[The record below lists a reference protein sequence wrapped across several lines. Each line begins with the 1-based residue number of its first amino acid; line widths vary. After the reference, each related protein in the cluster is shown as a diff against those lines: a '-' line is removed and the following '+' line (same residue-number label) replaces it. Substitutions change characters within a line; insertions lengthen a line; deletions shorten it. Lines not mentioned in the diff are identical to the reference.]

1 MVFLKVSLLVLFC
14 LSSTQL
20 ILLLLALNFLFIM
33 ICLLM
38 IFHNSLIFIK
48 PNFCQKLQ
56 LLKRQYLK
64 SAHGCL
70 NIFPCL
76 IHGKPVFCLW
86 VFLQHCLQLVT
97 FSVCPSWYLFISRC
111 FCSQLRYSVW
121 LNLLCPVT
129 YRPSLNIVYFK
140 GHMLQVL
147 YLYQIT
153 ACNIATDLSV
163 SKMDYCNTIFLDLPA
178 NQSDF
183 LQCIQWLIKIIHI
196 VLLTALFH
204 FKNSCALWCSCWHW
218 FWQIHMFN
226 A

>member
-140 GHMLQVL
+140 GHMTFSYSTMAAITQFCPHPRDFCVTYECAILQQAL
-147 YLYQIT
+147 AL
-153 ACNIATDLSV
+153 A
-163 SKMDYCNTIFLDLPA
+163 LP
-178 NQSDF
+178 
-183 LQCIQWLIKIIHI
+183 L
-196 VLLTALFH
+196 
-204 FKNSCALWCSCWHW
+204 
-218 FWQIHMFN
+218 
-226 A
+226 